1 MLPLQ
6 GAQVQS
12 LVREERSQKLCAAA
26 KGAGGGGMVKM
37 VNCYVYFTAVK
48 QFAGGG
54 GEVLMHATMWINLEN
69 SMLSERRPK

>member
-48 QFAGGG
+48 QFAVGGK
-54 GEVLMHATMWINLEN
+54 VLMHATMWINLEN
-69 SMLSERRPK
+69 SMLSERRHE